1 MKNGHI
7 CLATLL
13 LSSLLQV
20 THAQGFPDKNQPGW
34 DITLSLNSF
43 YVRTQSQMNT
53 NDDNA
58 ITNNLQQPGQSTS
71 DLFFAP
77 LGNIQ
82 YTLASGQTRLFAGQ
96 SSDQIIEGQLQAELG
111 VTHRL
116 DRLGEITLAYFPSLP
131 GVNETWR
138 DPYLTQ
144 TARSATD
151 ISAQGGRLAYTA
163 PLAIPFTLRYA
174 YLDYQIDEEQS
185 GITSGL
191 NNEATT
197 LLNRNSDYQRVSAE
211 VTLPFGRSW
220 SLVPKISY
228 TQRNAQGDA
237 FDFTAFDYQ
246 LGFNAFAGPQ
256 ALFLTLSYGQE
267 DYNTAHPIF
276 TTARD
281 ADRWSAFALYVYH
294 APFGWNNMA
303 INAIASISETDDAV
317 SFFDQQSALLSAG
330 IAFNF

>member
-1 MKNGHI
+1 MKNVHF
-7 CLATLL
+7 CLATLFF
-13 LSSLLQV
+13 SSLSQV
-20 THAQGFPDKNQPGW
+20 THAQSFSDKNQPGW
-34 DITLSLNSF
+34 DVTLSLNSF
-43 YVRTQSQMNT
+43 YVRSQSQMNT

-58 ITNNLQQPGQSTS
+58 VTENLQQSGQSTAE
-71 DLFFAP
+71 LLFAP

-82 YTLASGQTRLFAGQ
+82 YTFASGNTQLFAGQ
-96 SSDQIIEGQLQAELG
+96 SSDQIIEGHLQAELG
-111 VTHRL
+111 VTHRF

-163 PLAIPFTLRYA
+163 PFAFPLTLRYA
-174 YLDYQIDEEQS
+174 YLDYQVDEEQS
-185 GITSGL
+185 GTASGL
-191 NNEATT
+191 SNEQAT

-211 VTLPFGRSW
+211 VSLPFSRSW

-228 TQRNAQGDA
+228 TQRDAQGDA

-246 LGFNAFAGPQ
+246 LGINTFAGPQ
-256 ALFLTLSYGQE
+256 ALFLTFSYGQE

-276 TTARD
+276 ATARE
-281 ADRWSAFALYVYH
+281 ADRWSAFALYVYR
-294 APFGWNNMA
+294 APFGWNNVA
-303 INAIASISETDDAV
+303 INAMAGFSETNDAIT
-317 SFFDQQSALLSAG
+317 FFDQQSTFLSTG